1 MKLPRSRI
9 EDPQIDLT
17 SLIDVVFLLLIFFM
31 VTTTFVPEAGLRLSL
46 PQASAEAAPPVEE
59 PFEVVIDAGDVVYIG
74 GETVPPA
81 PEPLRARLSAVA
93 DGNFE
98 RGLRIR
104 ADGRASHQAVVA
116 VMDAAAA
123 LGFARVDIVTRPWDR
138 ER

>member
-9 EDPQIDLT
+9 DEPQIDLT

-31 VTTTFVPEAGLRLSL
+31 VTTTFVSQAGLRLSL
-46 PQASAEAAPPVEE
+46 PEASAEAVPPVEK

-74 GETVPPA
+74 GETVPAAPA
-81 PEPLRARLSAVA
+81 PLRARLSALA
-93 DGNFE
+93 GGDFQ

-104 ADGRASHQAVVA
+104 ADGRASHSTVVA

-123 LGFARVDIVTRPWDR
+123 LGFSQVEIVTRPWDR
-138 ER
+138 KK